1 MSLNYKINKF
11 ILRLFYNNLKSNRV
25 LIYIFFYWFN
35 HQLSTFEKS
44 SVERLSPFL
53 AVTPIN
59 LDNGLDQVCTIPV
72 GEPGWYLNTGSD
84 VTVGNTSTQ
93 NQSFKSHP
101 S

>member
-1 MSLNYKINKF
+1 MAFLQQLKIKQGPD
-11 ILRLFYNNLKSNRV
+11 
-25 LIYIFFYWFN
+25 IYFFYWFN

-84 VTVGNTSTQ
+84 VTVRNTSMQ